1 MFRKTIL
8 TLMFLSI
15 AVSAGAEWID
25 DWIQQKTYSG
35 PAYLEGQKR
44 GFASAGSMSLRWKH
58 GVDYP
63 VTIQKPRIKA
73 GCGGIDLFL
82 GGVSFLDSDYLVDKL
97 ESMISA
103 APAIAFQIA
112 LKTLSE
118 QLATTLSEFTAIID
132 RLNQL
137 QFDDCKATKAIITTA
152 IDSYKAGEVRTEALA
167 DYSNSSGLTDLYKTF
182 KNDTDGQTTS
192 QAAGTVGT
200 SEANLVSGCPATL
213 RQIFFTDGYILD
225 HLANSKGYSMDF
237 AKLMRGF
244 LGDVMVNISGG
255 AIDYQYFGPCDNPP
269 EHILDLIL
277 SNDLEYRN
285 NAGTCVPLVNVVVE
299 GNTYNSLN
307 DWVYQ
312 MLYNIAQNIVTGTL
326 LSAGQETFLN
336 TIPIPVKK
344 AIDNDLIVYGGNTA
358 ADFTLI
364 ADMYSRIVSISYAY
378 AIIKDFYNQVHE
390 TLALVDTV
398 IKNQA
403 GAELDNCKAELARIP
418 HDLLREMKQDL
429 IKYVNMAQND
439 YSVQLADLIKHLE
452 FADRVQES
460 GKIVNDM
467 LSAQIGNSSLLKR
480 IGEK

>member
-1 MFRKTIL
+1 MLRKIIL
-8 TLMFLSI
+8 TLVFLFI
-15 AVSAGAEWID
+15 TMPAGAEWID

-44 GFASAGSMSLRWKH
+44 GFVSAGSMSLRWKH

-63 VTIQKPRIKA
+63 ITIQKPRIKA

-82 GGVSFLDSDYLVDKL
+82 GGVSFLDSDYLIDKL

-118 QLATTLSEFTAIID
+118 QLATTLSEFTAIVD

-137 QFDDCKATKAIITTA
+137 QFDDCKATKAILTTA

-192 QAAGTVGT
+192 QAASTVGT
-200 SEANLVSGCPATL
+200 SEVNMISGCPVIL

-225 HLANSKGYSMDF
+225 HLSSAKGYSIDF

-244 LGDVMVNISGG
+244 LGDVMVSLSGG
-255 AIDYQYFGPCDNPP
+255 GIDYKYFGPCDNPP
-269 EHILDLIL
+269 EHILDLVL
-277 SNDLEYRN
+277 SNDLEYRDDN
-285 NAGTCVPLVNVVVE
+285 GVCVPLVNVVVD
-299 GNTYNSLN
+299 GNSYNSLN

-312 MLYNIAQNIVTGTL
+312 MLYNITQNIATGTL
-326 LSAGQETFLN
+326 LSVSQETFLN
-336 TIPIPVKK
+336 TIPIPIKK
-344 AIDNDLIVYGGNTA
+344 AINNDLIAYGGNNA

-378 AIIKDFYNQVHE
+378 AIIKDFYYQVNE
-390 TLALVDTV
+390 TLAIVDTV

-403 GAELDNCKAELARIP
+403 GAELDNCKAELAQIP
-418 HDLLREMKQDL
+418 HGLLKTMKQDL
-429 IKYVNMAQND
+429 IKYVDMAQND
-439 YSVQLADLIKHLE
+439 YSIQLTNLNKNLE
-452 FADRVQES
+452 FANRVREAN
-460 GKIVNDM
+460 KIVNDL
-467 LSAQIGNSSLLKR
+467 LSAQIGSSSLSTR
-480 IGEK
+480 IGKE

>member
-1 MFRKTIL
+1 
-8 TLMFLSI
+8 
-15 AVSAGAEWID
+15 
-25 DWIQQKTYSG
+25 
-35 PAYLEGQKR
+35 
-44 GFASAGSMSLRWKH
+44 MSLRWKH

-82 GGVSFLDSDYLVDKL
+82 GGVSFLDADYLVDKL

-118 QLATTLSEFTAIID
+118 QLATTLSEFTAVID

-137 QFDDCKATKAIITTA
+137 QFDDCKATKAIVTTA
-152 IDSYKAGEVRTEALA
+152 IDSFKAGEMRTEALA
-167 DYSNSSGLTDLYKTF
+167 DYSNSSGLTDLYKSF

-192 QAAGTVGT
+192 QAASTVGT
-200 SEANLVSGCPATL
+200 SETNLVSGCPVIL

-225 HLANSKGYSMDF
+225 HLVSAKGYSGDF

-244 LGDVMVNISGG
+244 LGDVMINLSGG
-255 AIDYQYFGPCDNPP
+255 GIDYKYFGPCDNPP
-269 EHILDLIL
+269 EHVLDLIL

-285 NAGTCVPLVNVVVE
+285 NAGTCVPLVNIVVN
-299 GNTYNSLN
+299 GNSYNSLN
-307 DWVYQ
+307 DWVHQ
-312 MLYNIAQNIVTGTL
+312 MLFDIVQNIVNQTV

-336 TIPIPVKK
+336 TIPAPIKK
-344 AIDNDLIVYGGNTA
+344 AIDNDLIIYGGNTA
-358 ADFTLI
+358 ADFNLI
-364 ADMYSRIVSISYAY
+364 ANMYSRVVSISYAY
-378 AIIKDFYNQVHE
+378 ALIKDFYNQIHE

-403 GAELDNCKAELARIP
+403 GVELDNCKADLAQIP
-418 HDLLREMKQDL
+418 HALLKEMKQDL
-429 IKYVNMAQND
+429 MTYVNMAQSD
-439 YSVQLADLIKHLE
+439 YWIQLSDLIRHLE
-452 FADRVQES
+452 FAGRVQES

-467 LSAQIGNSSLLKR
+467 LNAQIGNASLLKR
-480 IGEK
+480 IGKK